1 MIYNKEIALK
11 VADYLLEIKAIR
23 LNPQDLFTW
32 ASGKQSPIYCD
43 NRVSLAFPEVR
54 TYIKNSFAALVKDK
68 FEDVDII
75 AGVAT
80 AGISHGALLAD
91 ALGLPFCYVR
101 SKAKEHGTKSLIEG
115 KLITGDRVLVVEDL
129 FSTGG
134 SAVKAIHC
142 LKEEGAEVLGALAI
156 FNYGFSQVG
165 EAFQEIDVP
174 FATLS
179 NFEHLLITL
188 ENSDRFSKY
197 DLDYMKA
204 WYLKG

>member
-1 MIYNKEIALK
+1 MIYKKEIALK
-11 VADYLLEIKAIR
+11 VADYLLEIKAIK

-68 FEDVDII
+68 FKKVDMI

-91 ALGLPFCYVR
+91 ILDLPFCYVR

-115 KLITGDRVLVVEDL
+115 KLERGDRVVVVEDL

-134 SAVKAIHC
+134 SAIKAIHS
-142 LKEEGAEVLGALAI
+142 LREEGAEVLGALAI
-156 FNYGFSQVG
+156 FNYGFPKVD
-165 EAFQEIDVP
+165 EAFAEIKVP
-174 FATLS
+174 FYTLS
-179 NFEHLLITL
+179 NFENLLSLL
-188 ENSDRFSKY
+188 EKSDRFSKE
-197 DLDYMKA
+197 DLDFMKD